1 MVEVIAVLN
10 INCLFRWDYGLIL
23 CSFLVLSILY
33 QDGVS
38 PRITGPYLS
47 FQFIYVLE
55 QSNKPFLGLFCEN
68 SVTKILIWILAI
80 AGFLL
85 LLAAHLRTKNLDGTD
100 NHSCFLGYIGL
111 LVFISGILLQSRSIL
126 LFVLSNVIF
135 MACFAQ
141 IRSEREEMKSCP

>member
-1 MVEVIAVLN
+1 MLN
-10 INCLFRWDYGLIL
+10 INCLFTWDFWIIL
-23 CSFLVLSILY
+23 CGFLALSILH

-38 PRITGPYLS
+38 PRITSPYLS

-55 QSNKPFLGLFCEN
+55 QSKKPFLGLFCEN
-68 SVTKILIWILAI
+68 SVTKVLIWILAN

-85 LLAAHLRTKNLDGTD
+85 LLAAHLRTKNLDDPD

-111 LVFISGILLQSRSIL
+111 LVFILGILLQSRSIL